1 MTIRHQTVTYGNKLC
16 AFLPLHTE
24 IFRLRI
30 SVTHLIPSKIPL
42 VLGGAHYLR
51 TLLCISEPHSYAG
64 LNSQCYLHRPIFLT
78 MIRIYLYN
86 TLSSKSQM
94 LLCCFPIRIAI
105 IISLFVNKNYITH
118 KRTCCIS
125 HDTAQ
130 SALTFKL
137 SALMFELSALNSS
150 CPR

>member
-1 MTIRHQTVTYGNKLC
+1 MTRPLLTGISYVPSYRCIRSSSGHG
-16 AFLPLHTE
+16 F
-24 IFRLRI
+24 

-118 KRTCCIS
+118 KRSCCIS

-130 SALTFKL
+130 YRYFVR
-137 SALMFELSALNSS
+137 ELSQHRSQEWLIS
-150 CPR
+150 